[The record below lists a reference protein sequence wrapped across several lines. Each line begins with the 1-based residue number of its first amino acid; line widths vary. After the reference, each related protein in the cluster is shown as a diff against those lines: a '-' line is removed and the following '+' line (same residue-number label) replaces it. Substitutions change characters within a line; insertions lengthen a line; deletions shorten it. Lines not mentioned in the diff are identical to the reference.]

1 MRAEVCTR
9 HVKVLHV
16 HIIKPVVHLHFRV
29 YNKGEGMEIRTHLR
43 NTLEAVDSLK
53 ARYDKNVK
61 ELLADI
67 QVLARIVKHTVAEVK
82 NLSIEQIMDCI
93 DHDSIYIGMV
103 PVEPGLTNMGR
114 VDSVQ
119 TEDTVP
125 NEGYVT
131 YDIRFTLIVE
141 ELELEIIINVE
152 AQRSMS
158 YSTLGYHLENRMVFY
173 LARLI
178 SSQKGI
184 NFVNSEYDKIKKVY
198 SIWICMDAADDAD
211 SISRISLKPDTLFGK
226 PCDFPMLDK
235 MCGMVI
241 RIRNSR
247 DAAES
252 RNRLVAMLEDVLS
265 RESIDV
271 KKRKLEEK
279 YAMKMTL
286 ELEGR
291 INRMCN
297 LSDVVVERGI
307 ELGMQQGLQQGLQR
321 GNKVIFYILSYMCTS
336 NEVIVQ
342 KIMDKFSMTEEKARE
357 FVE

>member
-1 MRAEVCTR
+1 MYAEV
-9 HVKVLHV
+9 VKVQHV
-16 HIIKPVVHLHFRV
+16 HGTKSVVRLHFRV

-43 NTLEAVDSLK
+43 NTIEAVDSVK

-67 QVLARIVKHTVAEVK
+67 QVLARIVKHTVVEAER
-82 NLSIEQIMDCI
+82 LSIEQIMDCI
-93 DHDSIYIGMV
+93 DHDSIRIGMV
-103 PVEPGLTNMGR
+103 PVEPGMTNMGR

-119 TEDTVP
+119 TEDAIP

-131 YDIRFTLIVE
+131 YDIRFALIIV
-141 ELELEIIINVE
+141 ELELEIIINVG
-152 AQRSMS
+152 AQRSMA
-158 YSTLGYHLENRMVFY
+158 YSTLGYHLENRIVFY

-198 SIWICMDAADDAD
+198 SIWICMDADDDGD
-211 SISRISLKPDTLFGK
+211 SISRISLKQDTLFGMS
-226 PCDFPMLDK
+226 CDFPKLDK

-241 RIRNSR
+241 RIRNNS

-252 RNRLVAMLEDVLS
+252 RNRLIAMLEDVLS
-265 RESIDV
+265 REDSDV

-291 INRMCN
+291 IKRMCN

-307 ELGMQQGLQQGLQR
+307 ELGMQQGMQR
-321 GNKVIFYILSYMCTS
+321 GIKGLVDILSEMGTS
-336 NEVIVQ
+336 KEVIVQ
-342 KIMDKFSMTEEKARE
+342 KIMEKFSMTEEKARE

>member
-1 MRAEVCTR
+1 
-9 HVKVLHV
+9 
-16 HIIKPVVHLHFRV
+16 
-29 YNKGEGMEIRTHLR
+29 MEIRTHLG
-43 NTLEAVDSLK
+43 NAIEATDSLK

-67 QVLARIVKHTVAEVK
+67 QVLSRIVKHTVTEVES
-82 NLSIEQIMDCI
+82 LSIQEIMECI
-93 DHDSIYIGMV
+93 DRSSIRVGVV

-114 VDSVQ
+114 VESIR
-119 TEDTVP
+119 TEDAIP
-125 NEGYVT
+125 NEDYIT
-131 YDIRFTLIVE
+131 YDIRFVLAAATM
-141 ELELEIIINVE
+141 ELEIIINVE

-158 YSTLGYHLENRMVFY
+158 HSRLGYHLENRIVFY

-184 NFVNSEYDKIKKVY
+184 NFAKSEYDNIKKVY
-198 SIWICMDAADDAD
+198 SIWICMDADRTSD
-211 SISRISLKPDTLFGK
+211 SISRISLKADTLFGK
-226 PCDFPMLDK
+226 PCGFQKLDK

-241 RIRNSR
+241 RIRNSCNVT
-247 DAAES
+247 ES
-252 RNRLVAMLEDVLS
+252 RNRLIAMLEDVLS
-265 RESIDV
+265 REDSDV

-307 ELGMQQGLQQGLQR
+307 ELGMQQGMQR
-321 GNKVIFYILSYMCTS
+321 GIKGLVDILSDMGTPK
-336 NEVIVQ
+336 EVIVQ
-342 KIMDKFSMTEEKARE
+342 KIMEKFSMTEEKARE